1 MLMAKIKSLDE
12 LMKIKEKAVKDIHM
26 RDTEKKGKIVV
37 AMGTCGIAAGA
48 KETLQAVVNELEKN
62 GIDDVSVV
70 QSGCMGLCDVEPTIE
85 VVMEGS
91 DPIIYGHVSPEQV
104 TRIVDQH
111 VKNGKVVSDLLVRK
125 GEI

>member
-1 MLMAKIKSLDE
+1 MAKIKSLDE
-12 LMKIKEKAVKDIHM
+12 LMKIKEKAVKEIHM
-26 RDTEKKGKIVV
+26 RDTDKKGKIVV

-70 QSGCMGLCDVEPTIE
+70 QSGCMGLCDVEPTVE
-85 VVMEGS
+85 VIMEGS

>member
-1 MLMAKIKSLDE
+1 MAKIKSLDE
-12 LMKIKEKAVKDIHM
+12 LMKIKEKAVKEIQM
-26 RDTEKKGKIVV
+26 RDTEKKGKIIV

-62 GIDDVSVV
+62 GINDVSVV
-70 QSGCMGLCDVEPTIE
+70 QSGCMGLCDVEPTVE
-85 VVMEGS
+85 VIMEGS

>member
-1 MLMAKIKSLDE
+1 MKMAKIKSLDE
-12 LMKIKEKAVKDIHM
+12 LMKIKEKAVKDIQM

-62 GIDDVSVV
+62 GSDDVSVV
-70 QSGCMGLCDVEPTIE
+70 QAGCMGLCDVEPTVE

-104 TRIVDQH
+104 ARIIDQH

>member
-1 MLMAKIKSLDE
+1 MAKIKSLDE
-12 LMKIKEKAVKDIHM
+12 LMKIKEKAVKDIQM

-62 GIDDVSVV
+62 SIDDVSVV
-70 QSGCMGLCDVEPTIE
+70 QSGCMGLCDVEPTVE
-85 VVMEGS
+85 VIMEGN

-111 VKNGKVVSDLLVRK
+111 VKNGKVVSDLLIRK

>member
-1 MLMAKIKSLDE
+1 MVMAKIKSLDE

-62 GIDDVSVV
+62 SIDDVSVV
-70 QSGCMGLCDVEPTIE
+70 QSGCMGLCDVEPTVE
-85 VVMEGS
+85 VIMEGN

-111 VKNGKVVSDLLVRK
+111 VKNGKVVSDLLIRK

>member
-1 MLMAKIKSLDE
+1 MAKIKSLDE
-12 LMKIKEKAVKDIHM
+12 LMKIKEKAVKEIQM

-62 GIDDVSVV
+62 GINDVSVV
-70 QSGCMGLCDVEPTIE
+70 QSGCMGLCDVEPTVE
-85 VVMEGS
+85 VIMEGS

>member
-1 MLMAKIKSLDE
+1 MVMAKIKSLDE

-62 GIDDVSVV
+62 GINDVSVV
-70 QSGCMGLCDVEPTIE
+70 QSGCMGLCDVEPTVE
-85 VVMEGS
+85 VIMEGN

-111 VKNGKVVSDLLVRK
+111 VKNGKVVSDLLIRK

>member
-1 MLMAKIKSLDE
+1 MAKIKSLDE
-12 LMKIKEKAVKDIHM
+12 LMKIKEKAVKEIQM
-26 RDTEKKGKIVV
+26 RDTEKKGKIIV

-62 GIDDVSVV
+62 GINDVSVV
-70 QSGCMGLCDVEPTIE
+70 QSGCMGLCDVEPTVE
-85 VVMEGS
+85 VIMEGS

-111 VKNGKVVSDLLVRK
+111 VKKGKVVSDLLVRK

>member
-1 MLMAKIKSLDE
+1 MKMAKIKSLDE
-12 LMKIKEKAVKDIHM
+12 LMKIKEKAVKDIQM

-70 QSGCMGLCDVEPTIE
+70 QSGCMGLCDVEPTVE

-104 TRIVDQH
+104 ARIIDQH

>member
-1 MLMAKIKSLDE
+1 
-12 LMKIKEKAVKDIHM
+12 M

-48 KETLQAVVNELEKN
+48 KETLQAVVSELEKN

-70 QSGCMGLCDVEPTIE
+70 QSGCMGLCDVEPTVE

>member
-1 MLMAKIKSLDE
+1 MAKIKSLDE
-12 LMKIKEKAVKDIHM
+12 LMKIKEKAVKDIQM

-62 GIDDVSVV
+62 SIDDVSVV
-70 QSGCMGLCDVEPTIE
+70 QSGCMGLCDVEPTVE
-85 VVMEGS
+85 VMMEGS

-104 TRIVDQH
+104 TRIVEQH

>member
-1 MLMAKIKSLDE
+1 MAKIKSLDE

-48 KETLQAVVNELEKN
+48 KDTLQAVVNELEKN

-70 QSGCMGLCDVEPTIE
+70 QSGCMGLCDVEPTVE
-85 VVMEGS
+85 VIMEGS

>member
-1 MLMAKIKSLDE
+1 MVMAKIKSLDE

-70 QSGCMGLCDVEPTIE
+70 QSGCMGLCDVEPTVE
-85 VVMEGS
+85 VIMEGN

-111 VKNGKVVSDLLVRK
+111 VKNGKVVSDLLIRK

>member
-1 MLMAKIKSLDE
+1 MAKIKSLDE
-12 LMKIKEKAVKDIHM
+12 LMKIKEKAVKEIQM

-62 GIDDVSVV
+62 GINDVSVV
-70 QSGCMGLCDVEPTIE
+70 QSGCMGLCDVEPTVE
-85 VVMEGS
+85 VIMEGS

-104 TRIVDQH
+104 TRIIDQH

>member
-1 MLMAKIKSLDE
+1 MAKIKSLDE
-12 LMKIKEKAVKDIHM
+12 LMKIKEKAVKDIQM

-70 QSGCMGLCDVEPTIE
+70 QSGCMGLCDVEPTVE

-104 TRIVDQH
+104 TRIVEQH

>member
-1 MLMAKIKSLDE
+1 MAKIKSLDE

-62 GIDDVSVV
+62 GINDVSVV
-70 QSGCMGLCDVEPTIE
+70 QSGCMGLCDVEPTVE
-85 VVMEGS
+85 VIMEGN

-111 VKNGKVVSDLLVRK
+111 VKNGKVVSDLLIRK